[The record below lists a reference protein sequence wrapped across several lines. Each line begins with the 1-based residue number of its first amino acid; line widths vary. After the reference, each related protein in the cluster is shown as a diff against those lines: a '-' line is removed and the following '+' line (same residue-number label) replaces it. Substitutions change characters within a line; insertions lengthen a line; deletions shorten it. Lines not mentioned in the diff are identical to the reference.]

1 MALKR
6 KLQSLDE
13 VDESLHSLYREDG
26 DGYVLDLE
34 GDDVGDASAL
44 KRALEHERRQRR
56 EATSAKTEMEK
67 RLADLEAK
75 LSDDRREPESSAP
88 QDVDFKSRVEAATKP
103 LREQLDKLSK
113 LYEDEKKARRDS
125 EVARKRSETFGKAR
139 QVASQHVRE
148 DLLDDFLAARVERL
162 LQFDDEA
169 GEFVP
174 KRDGELIYDPDNPG
188 RPASIEQVIRQ
199 LVEDKSAAPYRR
211 PSRGVDLGE
220 GAPANGIGAHVVIS
234 ASDARDPQK
243 FQRVRE
249 AAQKAGKEV
258 VIA

>member
-13 VDESLHSLYREDG
+13 IDESLHSLYREDG
-26 DGYVLDLE
+26 DGYVLDVDGE
-34 GDDVGDASAL
+34 DGGSGGGDAL

-56 EATSAKTEMEK
+56 DATAAKADLEK
-67 RLADLEAK
+67 RLAELEAK
-75 LSDDRREPESSAP
+75 LAEDRREPEAP
-88 QDVDFKSRVEAATKP
+88 QDNDFKSRVEAATKP